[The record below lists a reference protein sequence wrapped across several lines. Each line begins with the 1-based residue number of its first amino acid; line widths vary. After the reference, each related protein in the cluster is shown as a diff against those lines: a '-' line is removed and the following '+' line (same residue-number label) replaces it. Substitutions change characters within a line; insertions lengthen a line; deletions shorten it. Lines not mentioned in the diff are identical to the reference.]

1 VSQWDGEVQRV
12 VKWPFGPEQTAK
24 VAVTL
29 LVHSSQPCVLVLETI
44 RDGLDVLMVMFDWSD
59 EMIHIF
65 CLTRGIKS
73 NDVSFLLAAHHLD
86 THGETSMTMA

>member
-44 RDGLDVLMVMFDWSD
+44 WDGLDVLMVLFD
-59 EMIHIF
+59 
-65 CLTRGIKS
+65 
-73 NDVSFLLAAHHLD
+73 V
-86 THGETSMTMA
+86 